1 MESLDCKYSFED
13 MEKILEYSSWS
24 DKRKVDA
31 LLHIDCVMYTN
42 LGTDSTKSEKDSVT
56 KRSRNIYRAIKTL
69 DPAMGSSFLALMD
82 KN

>member
-13 MEKILEYSSWS
+13 IEKILEYSSWS
-24 DKRKVDA
+24 DKRKVDT

-42 LGTDSTKSEKDSVT
+42 LGTDSSNTEKEDVT
-56 KRSRNIYRAIKTL
+56 KRSRNIYRAIKKL
-69 DPAMGSSFLALMD
+69 DHAMGSSFLALMD